1 MEVIKAW
8 LKYIVALL
16 RGDDK
21 TDTPTESAPE
31 PSPAPTPE
39 PTPAPA
45 PSNVER
51 HKVAGVSYHTEEL
64 LSLGLEN
71 YDFDLAKKQ
80 LIEAGMTDE
89 RVYKTEFYPSKCELI
104 PEPENPEDPKAIK
117 VVVDGVHIGY
127 IKKGSCAHIHKLL
140 REDRIES
147 VSCDISGGPYKIVL
161 TECEDDE
168 EDFDEE
174 DFDEEDFDEEDEDAE
189 ESYTLDSGDAPYYA
203 TVTIKLKGERVTA

>member
-21 TDTPTESAPE
+21 ASTPTES
-31 PSPAPTPE
+31 TPE

-51 HKVAGVSYHTEEL
+51 HKVAGISYRTSAV
-64 LSLGLEN
+64 LSLGTKNPEYNLT
-71 YDFDLAKKQ
+71 KKQ
-80 LIEAGMTDE
+80 IIDEYLTDQ
-89 RVYKTEFYPSKCELI
+89 RLYWMEFGLYPCELI
-104 PEPENPEDPKAIK
+104 PEPDNPEDPKAIK
-117 VVVDGVHIGY
+117 VVVRGEHIGY

-147 VSCDISGGPYKIVL
+147 VSCDIGGGDYKIVV
-161 TECEDDE
+161 TDYDDYGNE
-168 EDFDEE
+168 T
-174 DFDEEDFDEEDEDAE
+174 
-189 ESYTLDSGDAPYYA
+189 YTLEKENTPYYA
-203 TVTIKLKGERVTA
+203 VVVIKVKDKTPAG